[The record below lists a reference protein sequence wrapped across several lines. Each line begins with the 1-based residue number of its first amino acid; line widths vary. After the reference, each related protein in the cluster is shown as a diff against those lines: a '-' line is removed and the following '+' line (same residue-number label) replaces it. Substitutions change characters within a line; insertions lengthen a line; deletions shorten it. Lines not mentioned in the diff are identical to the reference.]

1 MKCPKCGHEQPDGGL
16 DCGRCGIVFSRY
28 RPPGAP
34 SPASGAPPPP
44 PTGSAGAANPPL
56 PPGLLAPPLPPAPPT
71 PLTPQAT
78 PARSGGWEPAV
89 VGSAL
94 AGHGAGAG
102 ASRWAGEQ
110 LYEGPAVATTGGGG
124 DGKVEIEER
133 HELTGRLYEG
143 PPALAGEAAVGMA
156 LRPAPRSTG
165 TAGAAAVFKFSFGA
179 VIGDTFSIF
188 AKNLLPF
195 LLIAAVIV
203 SPLAVAGFLAAAMGN
218 RAAIVT
224 LAAAGLV
231 ELVLAGPLV
240 SGAITFGVA
249 QELRHRE
256 ASIADCLRRALSGVF
271 AILGVAILEGLVVL
285 GGFFLCVVPGLIAS
299 VMLCVAV
306 PAALEERCGV
316 MAALHSSADLT
327 RGHRWQVAG
336 VLLTFGTLQGVMSR
350 LVLFALPGGATAHLL
365 PAAAVSIVGTAL
377 QATANAVMYY
387 RLRSATE
394 GVDVARLASIF
405 D

>member
-34 SPASGAPPPP
+34 SPASGAPPPID
-44 PTGSAGAANPPL
+44 SAGAASPPL
-56 PPGLLAPPLPPAPPT
+56 PPGLFAPPPASVAPT
-71 PLTPQAT
+71 PLTPQTT

-102 ASRWAGEQ
+102 AGASRWAGEQ
-110 LYEGPAVATTGGGG
+110 LYEGPAVVPAGG

-156 LRPAPRSTG
+156 LRPAPRGTR
-165 TAGAAAVFKFSFGA
+165 TAGAAAVFRFSFGA

-188 AKNLLPF
+188 ARNLLPF

-218 RAAIVT
+218 RAAVIT

-306 PAALEERCGV
+306 PAALEERCGA

-365 PAAAVSIVGTAL
+365 PAAAVSVVGTAL

-394 GVDVARLASIF
+394 GVEVARLPSIF